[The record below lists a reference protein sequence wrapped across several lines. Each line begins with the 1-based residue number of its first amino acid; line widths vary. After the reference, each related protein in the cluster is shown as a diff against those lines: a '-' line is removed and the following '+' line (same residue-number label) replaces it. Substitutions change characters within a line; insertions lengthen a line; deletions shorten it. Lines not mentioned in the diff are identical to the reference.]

1 MFNKQVHT
9 IMHSEG
15 SKSQDF
21 LHAVAPI
28 AVLAGGIYIPL
39 DFKKIDLYHI
49 TVWGISMNLT
59 L

>member
-1 MFNKQVHT
+1 
-9 IMHSEG
+9 MHSEG